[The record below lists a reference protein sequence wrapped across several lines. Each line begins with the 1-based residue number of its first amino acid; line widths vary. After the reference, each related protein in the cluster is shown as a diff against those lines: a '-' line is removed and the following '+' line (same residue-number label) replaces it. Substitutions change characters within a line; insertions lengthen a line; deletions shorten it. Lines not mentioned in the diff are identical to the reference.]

1 MPLNLWDQN
10 ALSKSADLLDEC
22 VYGSQL
28 LGKDPSLV
36 LHGGGNTSVKTKYKD
51 VTGIELDAIYIK
63 GSGWDLATIERAGF
77 AALPLSRLLELL
89 ELESLSDREM
99 MRELSAARF
108 DDSMPQPSVEALLH
122 AFLPFPAIQH
132 SHADVILA
140 LTNTPNGDEYIKR
153 IFGNR
158 VLIVQYVM
166 PGFDLAREL
175 YQTWEQDSTPDT
187 LGIVLMNHG
196 LFSFGET
203 TRQAY
208 SNHLELINE
217 AEAFVKNILSKVS
230 KPKTLINAKSL
241 DAQEFA
247 ALRRKISAVAGRP
260 MIVKRECD
268 ASILEFVKRPDLSE
282 IAKKGPLTPD
292 HVIRTKRI
300 PLIGQD
306 VDAYSLEYLKYF
318 ERNHSRSQEPLEILD
333 KAPRI
338 LLDPQLGMLAVG
350 TSVKEAIIAGDIYRH
365 TLDVVTLCQDY
376 LGGWQALPEE
386 LIFDVEYWE
395 LEQAKIKKYS
405 SRPILEGQVSIVTG
419 AASGIGKACALE
431 LMTRGSAIIAVD
443 QSAEVTEIISNPNW
457 HGVVADV
464 TDHLS
469 MQQAIVS
476 GVEKFG
482 GIDIAVIAAGIF
494 GETAR
499 ISELKSDG
507 WRKVMAVNTDA
518 VVNLMSTLHPLLKI
532 SPIYGRVVIIGSKNV
547 VAPGLGAVAYSASK
561 AATTQIARIA
571 ALEWAQDRIR
581 VNVVHPDAVFDTGL
595 WTEEIILARA
605 KSNNLSVNDYKS
617 RNLLR
622 QEIKSDH
629 VGKLV
634 AELCGPAFVATTGA
648 QISIDGGND
657 RTI

>member
-1 MPLNLWDQN
+1 MPLNLWDQS
-10 ALSKSADLLDEC
+10 ALDKSADPLDEC
-22 VYGSQL
+22 VYGSRL

-36 LHGGGNTSVKTKYKD
+36 LHGGGNTSVKIKYKD
-51 VTGIELDAIYIK
+51 VTGKELDAIYIK

-122 AFLPFPAIQH
+122 AFLPFKAIQH

-140 LTNTPNGDEYIKR
+140 LTNTPNGDEYIKQ

-166 PGFDLAREL
+166 PGFDLARKL
-175 YQTWEQDSTPDT
+175 YQSWEQDSTPNT

-203 TRQAY
+203 TQQAY
-208 SNHLELINE
+208 LNHLELINQ
-217 AEAFVKNILSKVS
+217 AEVFVKNILPKASDSKTLVS
-230 KPKTLINAKSL
+230 KKS
-241 DAQEFA
+241 DAQDFA
-247 ALRRKISAVAGRP
+247 ALRRKISAAAGRP

-268 ASILEFVKRPDLSE
+268 ASIMEFVKRPDLSE
-282 IAKKGPLTPD
+282 IAKRGPLTPD

-300 PLIGQD
+300 PLVGQD
-306 VDAYSLEYLKYF
+306 VDNYSLEYLKYF
-318 ERNHSRSQEPLEILD
+318 ERNHSRSQEPLQILD
-333 KAPRI
+333 GAPRI

-350 TSVKEAIIAGDIYRH
+350 TSAKDANIAGDIYRH
-365 TLDVVTLCQDY
+365 TVDVVTLCQDY

-395 LEQAKIKKYS
+395 LEQAKIKRYS
-405 SRPILEGQVSIVTG
+405 SRPSLEGQVSFVTG

-431 LMTRGSAIIAVD
+431 LMARGSAVIAVD
-443 QSAEVTEIISNPNW
+443 QSARVSEVISNPNW
-457 HGVVADV
+457 YGVVADV
-464 TDHLS
+464 TDQS
-469 MQQAIVS
+469 SVQQAIVT
-476 GVEKFG
+476 GIERFG

-494 GETAR
+494 GKTER
-499 ISELKSDG
+499 ISELNSDG

-518 VVNLMSTLHPLLKI
+518 VVDLMSSLHPLLKV
-532 SPIYGRVVIIGSKNV
+532 SPVYGRVVVIGSKNV
-547 VAPGLGAVAYSASK
+547 EAPGLGAVAYSVSK

-595 WTEEIILARA
+595 WTEETISARA
-605 KSNNLSVNDYKS
+605 KSYNLSVDDYKS

-622 QEIKSDH
+622 QEIRSEH

-634 AELCGPAFVATTGA
+634 AELCGPAFIATTGA